1 MPGRPLS
8 AKFRVASITV
18 LAGAA
23 TIAAACGRGDRQTA
37 NRNSDIQ
44 SDLTLASHSSAAPNL
59 VIAPDEIYATRSGH
73 TRSTVRR
80 RVLIHQVGGAD
91 LAPATTGSPT
101 PVTPAVALTNN
112 ASAAQAPL
120 KVADPNSPHIAMVS
134 SVSGSDAPRPEPSP
148 AYPSSG
154 VGDGYGGYGDG
165 GYGHGGGGG
174 VIIRGGHA
182 GDDHC
187 ERRPGIGIGL
197 GGLGGLGGVGP
208 TY

>member
-8 AKFRVASITV
+8 AKFRVTSIAA
-18 LAGAA
+18 LAVAA
-23 TIAAACGRGDRQTA
+23 TVAAACGRDDRQTA
-37 NRNSDIQ
+37 NRASDVQ
-44 SDLTLASHSSAAPNL
+44 ADLTLASHSSVAPNL

-91 LAPATTGSPT
+91 LAPAEVGSPA
-101 PVTPAVALTNN
+101 PVTPAVAFTNV
-112 ASAAQAPL
+112 APAAQAPV

-134 SVSGSDAPRPEPSP
+134 SVSGGSAPRPEPSP
-148 AYPSSG
+148 SSG
-154 VGDGYGGYGDG
+154 RGDYGYGEGGYGRGD
-165 GYGHGGGGG
+165 GGG